1 MGKPKAPAA
10 PDYAAAA
17 TNQGKANV
25 DSAIASNYLNQV
37 NQVGPDGSLTYSY
50 DKTKGYTD
58 PTTGKFIPQA
68 TATTTLSPEQQQLY
82 DQQNQIST
90 ALNDQALK
98 GIGYVADS
106 TAHPLEA
113 SQFGQLQSGPAV
125 PQGYTNS
132 VAAGPLQNSY
142 DFSKVG
148 AMPSSDNFQSERDQV
163 TQALMSRLQPQIDA
177 DRQAQEA
184 RLANQGINLG
194 SSAYGTANDQLEKNV
209 NDQRLAA
216 VLAGSQEQQRLFNNA
231 MGIHQQGVAEAED
244 QGNLWNSAQNQGFQQ
259 GLANA
264 DLGNQNLATQ
274 FNQGLASNQFTN
286 QAIAQAIQEADYFK
300 NAPLNTLNALRTG
313 NQAQMPTFGNVA
325 GGAQIA
331 AAPVYAATNDA
342 ANFAQ
347 QNYQNKMAGY
357 SSMLSGLGSI
367 GGAAITKYS
376 DRRLKKNVK
385 KLFKL
390 ANGLGFYGFEYLG
403 SKVQQLGYMADEVS
417 RIFPNAVS
425 YHPSGYAMVHY
436 GKVR

>member
-403 SKVQQLGYMADEVS
+403 SKVQQLGYMADEVA

>member
-1 MGKPKAPAA
+1 VGKPKAPAA

-403 SKVQQLGYMADEVS
+403 SKVQQLGYMADEVA

>member
-1 MGKPKAPAA
+1 VGKPKAPAA

-244 QGNLWNSAQNQGFQQ
+244 QGNLWNSAQNLGFQQ